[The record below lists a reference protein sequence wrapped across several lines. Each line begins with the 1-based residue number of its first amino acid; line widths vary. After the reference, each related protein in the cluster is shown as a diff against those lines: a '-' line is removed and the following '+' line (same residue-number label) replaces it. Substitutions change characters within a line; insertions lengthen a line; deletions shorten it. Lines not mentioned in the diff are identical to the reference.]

1 MNDKAEPGVE
11 LRHRN
16 ILIMWA
22 AILMLVPMY
31 LVLIW
36 MNSVPPDPDKST
48 LMLVLTGLS
57 IVPVAVS
64 FLAKQKLLAK
74 AAELQKLELVQQAY
88 VVAFALCEAALLLG
102 LVTYFVTGSPYY
114 VAAIAIGALG
124 LLTHF
129 PRKQHLLDATFKRL

>member
-1 MNDKAEPGVE
+1 MNNKAEPGVE

-36 MNSVPPDPDKST
+36 MNSVPPDPEKST
-48 LMLVLTGLS
+48 LSFMLIGLS
-57 IVPVAVS
+57 LVPVAVS

-74 AAELQKLELVQQAY
+74 AAELQRLELVQQAY

>member
-1 MNDKAEPGVE
+1 MNDQPEPRVE

-16 ILIMWA
+16 ILIIWA

-36 MNSVPPDPDKST
+36 INSVPPDPEKST
-48 LMLVLTGLS
+48 LSFMLLGLS
-57 IVPVAVS
+57 LVPVVIS
-64 FLAKQKLLAK
+64 FLVKQKLLAK

-88 VVAFALCEAALLLG
+88 VVAFVLCEAALLLG

-124 LLTHF
+124 LLMHF
-129 PRKQHLLDATFKRL
+129 PRKQHLLDATFKKL

>member
-1 MNDKAEPGVE
+1 MNHKTEPGVE

-16 ILIMWA
+16 ILIIWA
-22 AILMLVPMY
+22 AILMLIPMY

-36 MNSVPPDPDKST
+36 INFVPPDPERST
-48 LMLVLTGLS
+48 LSFMLIGVSL
-57 IVPVAVS
+57 IPVAIS

-114 VAAIAIGALG
+114 VAAFAIGALG
-124 LLTHF
+124 LLMHF
-129 PRKQHLLDATFKRL
+129 PRKQHLLDATYKKL

>member
-1 MNDKAEPGVE
+1 MNNQPEPGVE

-16 ILIMWA
+16 ILIIWA

-31 LVLIW
+31 LVLVWI
-36 MNSVPPDPDKST
+36 NSMPPDPEKST
-48 LMLVLTGLS
+48 LSFMLIGLS
-57 IVPVAVS
+57 LVPVAIS
-64 FLAKQKLLAK
+64 FLVKQKLLAK

-124 LLTHF
+124 LVMHF
-129 PRKQHLLDATFKRL
+129 PRKQHLLDATFKRF

>member
-1 MNDKAEPGVE
+1 MNNQPEAGVE

-16 ILIMWA
+16 ILIIWA

-36 MNSVPPDPDKST
+36 INSVPPDPEKST
-48 LMLVLTGLS
+48 LSFMLIGLS

-124 LLTHF
+124 LLMHF
-129 PRKQHLLDATFKRL
+129 PRKQHLLDATYKKL

>member
-1 MNDKAEPGVE
+1 MNDKVEPGVE

-16 ILIMWA
+16 ILIIWA

-36 MNSVPPDPDKST
+36 INSVPPDPEKST
-48 LMLVLTGLS
+48 LSFMLIGLS
-57 IVPVAVS
+57 LVPVAIS
-64 FLAKQKLLAK
+64 FLVKQKLLAK

-124 LLTHF
+124 LLVHF
-129 PRKQHLLDATFKRL
+129 PRKQHLLDATYKRF